1 MKSARRDPR
10 DCADRAAMS
19 CGRGATFRA
28 RGALGNVRAVRAFM
42 RAHGHV
48 RARAYARGTLLV
60 EERVSRPFSETSVDS
75 IFVGRLGRASALMG
89 FNGPRGGPS
98 PLGFFQM
105 FWVFRKRPTTLAPQ
119 VRGSGVP
126 GR

>member
-1 MKSARRDPR
+1 MRRAQDPARR
-10 DCADRAAMS
+10 AGYVRAARRIS
-19 CGRGATFRA
+19 L
-28 RGALGNVRAVRAFM
+28 RGALDFLRGARGDFSAHVLARAVFLA
-42 RAHGHV
+42 
-48 RARAYARGTLLV
+48 
-60 EERVSRPFSETSVDS
+60 EERSLLFM
-75 IFVGRLGRASALMG
+75 GRLGRASALMG

-98 PLGFFQM
+98 PLGFFQI